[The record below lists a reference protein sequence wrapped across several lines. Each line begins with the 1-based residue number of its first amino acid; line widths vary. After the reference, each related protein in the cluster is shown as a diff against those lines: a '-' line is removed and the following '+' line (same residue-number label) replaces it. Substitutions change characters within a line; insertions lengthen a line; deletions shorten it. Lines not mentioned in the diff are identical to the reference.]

1 MKVDADEIFENIRNC
16 QRMGK
21 YYRNIFLRGFFSNVN
36 FILRKIVRFDQLE
49 IHHVDTAC
57 NVLIIF
63 VTRYIF
69 VRDNYIRMV
78 NENVEI

>member
-1 MKVDADEIFENIRNC
+1 MKVDADEIFETVNEWENIIVI
-16 QRMGK
+16 
-21 YYRNIFLRGFFSNVN
+21 IFRGFFSNVN

>member
-21 YYRNIFLRGFFSNVN
+21 YYRNIFLLGFFSNVD

-57 NVLIIF
+57 
-63 VTRYIF
+63 
-69 VRDNYIRMV
+69 
-78 NENVEI
+78 